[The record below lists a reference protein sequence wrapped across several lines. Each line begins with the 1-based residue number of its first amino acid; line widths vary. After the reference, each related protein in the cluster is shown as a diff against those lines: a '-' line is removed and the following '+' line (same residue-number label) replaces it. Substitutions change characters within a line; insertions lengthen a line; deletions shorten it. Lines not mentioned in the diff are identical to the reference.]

1 MLKFVMMTMK
11 AILAICVSA
20 LVSASF
26 TSAEIVE
33 EETWYSAAGK
43 VVKTVKRT
51 LTGADVRRA
60 QSPAWEPAWVI
71 RERGRS
77 SRGNLTFGPVHR
89 YFRRGCQPSRS
100 YPYGVGFF
108 PRGYH
113 GGPGWHLQTEIRG
126 RSWELSYGRPQLNL
140 FFVR

>member
-1 MLKFVMMTMK
+1 MTMK
-11 AILAICVSA
+11 ANLAICVSA

-26 TSAEIVE
+26 AAAEIVE

-51 LTGADVRRA
+51 LTGAAARRV

-77 SRGNLTFGPVHR
+77 SRGRLSSGPVYR
-89 YFRRGCQPSRS
+89 YLRRGCQFPRS
-100 YPYGVGFF
+100 YPYGIGYF
-108 PRGYH
+108 PRVSR
-113 GGPGWHLQTEIRG
+113 GGPGGYLRTGNGG
-126 RSWELSYGRPQLNL
+126 RCRDMGYSRPPLNL
-140 FFVR
+140 VIVR

>member
-1 MLKFVMMTMK
+1 MTMK
-11 AILAICVSA
+11 ANLAICVSA

-26 TSAEIVE
+26 AAAEIVE

-51 LTGADVRRA
+51 LTGAAARRV

-77 SRGNLTFGPVHR
+77 SRGRFTSGPVHR
-89 YFRRGCQPSRS
+89 YLRRGCQFPRS
-100 YPYGVGFF
+100 YPYGIGYF
-108 PRGYH
+108 PRVYR
-113 GGPGWHLQTEIRG
+113 GGPGGHLQTGNRG
-126 RSWELSYGRPQLNL
+126 RYWDMGYCRPQLNP
-140 FFVR
+140 FIVR